1 MSHEKSQSDK
11 NYRFLIDEID
21 IKIFSCF
28 KIFLDD
34 MIPSIKN
41 LHFYLTQTF
50 DDSLFYSI

>member
-28 KIFLDD
+28 KMFLDD